1 MKIDDNHKTN
11 IVLTGGHGATTAIA
25 VVEEIL
31 SQKKNWKIY
40 WIGVKNAI
48 EGKKMSTL
56 ESVALPRLGVNFC
69 AISTGRLQRRFTLW
83 TIPSLLKIPLGFIQS
98 FWYLVKLKPSVVVSF
113 GGFASVPVI
122 YSAKI
127 LRIPVILHEQTAV
140 AGRASILAAKLA
152 SVIAISRENS
162 LKYFPKAKCEL
173 TGNPLMQEITQ
184 IKPKVRLNKLPV
196 IFITGGSRGS
206 QSINSAVEPIL
217 RRLLSK
223 YIVIHQS
230 GGFDYLKFSTIKQQ
244 LPVALKKNYQIISRI
259 NPLEMA
265 EIYKQSDVIV
275 ARAGANTVS
284 EIIYIKRPAI
294 FVPIPISYLDEQ
306 TQNAMFA
313 ANWGISFIIKQNKL
327 TPNKLIERIDDICKN
342 FNSIIS
348 EISRKVSPDADA
360 ATKFVNLISK
370 FIK

>member
-1 MKIDDNHKTN
+1 
-11 IVLTGGHGATTAIA
+11 
-25 VVEEIL
+25 
-31 SQKKNWKIY
+31 
-40 WIGVKNAI
+40 
-48 EGKKMSTL
+48 
-56 ESVALPRLGVNFC
+56 
-69 AISTGRLQRRFTLW
+69 
-83 TIPSLLKIPLGFIQS
+83 
-98 FWYLVKLKPSVVVSF
+98 
-113 GGFASVPVI
+113 
-122 YSAKI
+122 
-127 LRIPVILHEQTAV
+127 
-140 AGRASILAAKLA
+140 
-152 SVIAISRENS
+152 
-162 LKYFPKAKCEL
+162 
-173 TGNPLMQEITQ
+173 MQEITQ